1 MYDTLVGGRKTGDKT
16 SVIDEID
23 FEIELLR
30 KDSINVM
37 YIISLLKNLNS
48 KEKSF
53 AKDVEFIL
61 RTMESVPSLRNKRE
75 LLERFI
81 QENREI
87 LTVDSKEDIEDGL
100 AEFLKREKEKAI
112 QDMIIEEE
120 LKADVVNS
128 IIDKCEFTEKAADYT
143 DIKESF
149 IKKPSVLKLKPRIEI
164 IQHKIETIL
173 DKFNFF
179 GA

>member
-1 MYDTLVGGRKTGDKT
+1 
-16 SVIDEID
+16 
-23 FEIELLR
+23 
-30 KDSINVM
+30 
-37 YIISLLKNLNS
+37 
-48 KEKSF
+48 
-53 AKDVEFIL
+53 
-61 RTMESVPSLRNKRE
+61 
-75 LLERFI
+75 
-81 QENREI
+81 
-87 LTVDSKEDIEDGL
+87 
-100 AEFLKREKEKAI
+100 
-112 QDMIIEEE
+112 MIIEEE